1 MIFLQKKTLTQKDES
16 MVIPDPPFPLVLSL
30 TINIRPRC
38 GGVRT
43 RYLTFL
49 SSPDDAVTNKNS
61 GVKGVYII
69 NGMLTNL
76 LFDILENSIYGYQ
89 QKVGVRGPHSGT
101 EVGFYQGKG
110 LVQIVQLCPRKKSQK
125 LFFWELFDLKL
136 THLAPNLKSRLRV

>member
-1 MIFLQKKTLTQKDES
+1 MIFFYKKTLTEKDES

-76 LFDILENSIYGYQ
+76 LFDILENSE
-89 QKVGVRGPHSGT
+89 K
-101 EVGFYQGKG
+101 
-110 LVQIVQLCPRKKSQK
+110 
-125 LFFWELFDLKL
+125 
-136 THLAPNLKSRLRV
+136 